1 MTFSADLARE
11 EPVLRHAARV
21 ILLDGAERVL
31 LGKWRLR
38 SGDHLWITP
47 GGGLAAGEEHGEAAV
62 RELAE
67 EVGLREATLGPC
79 VWLREHVFNWNGR
92 AYRQRERFYL
102 VRVSTHQV
110 DRSGNDADEL
120 LVLEEFRWWT
130 LPELEASAETFAPR
144 RFALFLAPL
153 LAGEIP
159 SHPLDVGG

>member
-1 MTFSADLARE
+1 MTSSPELVQP

-21 ILLDGAERVL
+21 ILVNGAGRVL
-31 LGKWRLR
+31 LAKWLLQ

-47 GGGLAAGEEHGEAAV
+47 GGGLAAGEHHREAAQ

-67 EVGLREATLGPC
+67 EVGLRDVALGPC
-79 VWLREHVFNWNGR
+79 VWLREHVFDWNGR
-92 AYRQRERFYL
+92 TYRQRERFYL
-102 VRVSTHQV
+102 ARVGAHQV

-120 LVLEEFRWWT
+120 RVLEEFRWWP
-130 LPELEASAETFAPR
+130 LSELEASAETFAPR

-159 SHPLDVGG
+159 DHPVDVGG